1 MISNILY
8 SIFFCMVD
16 LLIYVR
22 LQKSIQINKAF
33 LLYLLILIVIT
44 IHFIFFESEIL
55 MNSQD
60 FFNLFFFSAALIIL
74 HYGTNIQVTLF
85 KKYSNLQDK
94 SGQKLLETF
103 IKVFDF
109 MRQKLIYIM
118 IFIYQFLAIW
128 NPIYR

>member
-1 MISNILY
+1 
-8 SIFFCMVD
+8 
-16 LLIYVR
+16 
-22 LQKSIQINKAF
+22 
-33 LLYLLILIVIT
+33 
-44 IHFIFFESEIL
+44 